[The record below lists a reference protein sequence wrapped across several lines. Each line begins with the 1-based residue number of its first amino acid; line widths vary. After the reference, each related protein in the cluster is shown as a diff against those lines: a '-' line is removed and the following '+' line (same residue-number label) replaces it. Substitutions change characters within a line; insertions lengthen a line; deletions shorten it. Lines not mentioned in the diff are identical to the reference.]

1 MRLAFTMESRRE
13 TEEVLAFFGKVYEGS
28 NLAKEDR
35 LPFGEYTT
43 GHEKRGV
50 E

>member
-1 MRLAFTMESRRE
+1 MDLRMDFTIEPPAQ
-13 TEEVLAFFGKVYEGS
+13 VKGLLDCFLKGAPF
-28 NLAKEDR
+28 
-35 LPFGEYTT
+35 LPGEYTT